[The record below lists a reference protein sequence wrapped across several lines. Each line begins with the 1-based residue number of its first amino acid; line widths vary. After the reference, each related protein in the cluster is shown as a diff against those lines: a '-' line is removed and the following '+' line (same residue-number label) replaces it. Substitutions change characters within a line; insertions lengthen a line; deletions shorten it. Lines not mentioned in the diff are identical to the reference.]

1 MILYATTIF
10 LSAFLLFQVQPLIAK
25 LILPWFGGSAAVW
38 TTCMLFFQVLLLA
51 GYVYSHALMGIRQPS
66 RQRLV
71 HCILLAI
78 CVILMPIVPD
88 AAWKPVD
95 GADPTL
101 RILGLLASSVGL
113 PYFVLST
120 TGPLVQAWYA
130 RTHVGAYPYRLFA
143 LSNFGSLLALLSYP
157 LLVEPW
163 LSAYWQTIAW
173 SSGFALFA
181 LFCAVLAWKSTGGI
195 SAAASGGETAHT
207 APTAGLKLWWA
218 ALAACA
224 STLLLAFT
232 SHLSLNIA
240 PIPFLWVLPLLLYL
254 ASFIVCFE
262 APRWYRRDVYFPVLI
277 AGMAGVTYTLA
288 PGHLHPP
295 IYVMVPLYAVTL
307 FFACMVCHGEL
318 ARAKPHPQYL
328 TAFYLQLALGGALGG
343 LFVGLV
349 APHFFNDLYELPVGL
364 IALGA
369 LAFAALY
376 RDRSSILHKH
386 KRFALPAQAAAAALV
401 IGMTGTLAWSYGVL
415 TKGGTNASSVRNF
428 YAVLKVEDSGS
439 GEDATR
445 ELKHGTIQ
453 HGSQFLDA
461 NRRNWPTTYYGPL
474 SGVGLAITSTDAARR
489 VGVVGLGVGTL
500 ASYGRAGDVIRFYEI
515 NPQVVELARTR
526 FSFLNDSKADIQVA
540 LGDARLTLEREKP
553 QQFNVLA
560 VDAFSSDSIP
570 VHLLTV
576 EAFSA
581 YVRHLKPGGILAI
594 HVSNRYLDLL
604 PVVSR
609 AARALSLE
617 VRQVYAVDNY
627 DIGVFSSDWLLLSP
641 SASAFDNDTLRPHA
655 KPLEEQAD
663 IRLWTDDYS
672 DVHGILK

>member
-51 GYVYSHALMGIRQPS
+51 GYVYSHALMGIRRPAT
-66 RQRLV
+66 QRII
-71 HCILLAI
+71 HCVLLGI
-78 CVILMPIVPD
+78 CVLLLPIVPD

-101 RILGLLASSVGL
+101 RILGLLAFSVGM

-130 RTHVGAYPYRLFA
+130 RSHIGAYPYRLFA

-181 LFCAVLAWKSTGGI
+181 LVCATLAWKSTGGL
-195 SAAASGGETAHT
+195 AAVASSDTSSHA
-207 APTAGLKLWWA
+207 APTAGLKIWWA

-254 ASFIVCFE
+254 LSFIVCFE
-262 APRWYRRDVYFPVLI
+262 APRWYRRDVYFTLLV
-277 AGMAGVTYTLA
+277 AGLAGVTYTLA

-295 IYVMVPLYAVTL
+295 VYVMVPLYAVTL
-307 FFACMVCHGEL
+307 FCACMVCHGEL

-328 TAFYLQLALGGALGG
+328 TGFYLQLALGGALGG

-349 APHFFNDLYELPVGL
+349 APQLFNDLYELPLGL
-364 IALGA
+364 VA
-369 LAFAALY
+369 LATLSFAALY
-376 RDRSSILHKH
+376 RDRASVLHR
-386 KRFALPAQAAAAALV
+386 RFALPSQAFAAALV
-401 IGMTGTLAWSYGVL
+401 TAMAGTLAWSYGVFS
-415 TKGGTNASSVRNF
+415 KGGTNASAVRNF
-428 YAVLKVEDSGS
+428 YAVLKVEDSGV

-461 NRRNWPTTYYGPL
+461 GRRAWPTTYYGPM
-474 SGVGLAITSTDAARR
+474 SGVALAIKSTAAARR
-489 VGVVGLGVGTL
+489 IGVVGLGVGTL
-500 ASYGRAGDVIRFYEI
+500 ATYGRAGDVMRFYEI
-515 NPQVVELARTR
+515 NPQVVDLAKQQ
-526 FSFLNDSKADIQVA
+526 FGFLNDSKAGIEVA
-540 LGDARLTLEREKP
+540 LGDARLTLEREQP

-576 EAFSA
+576 EAFRA

-604 PVVSR
+604 PVVAR
-609 AARALSLE
+609 AARELSLE
-617 VRQVYAVDNY
+617 LRQVYSAENY
-627 DIGVFSSDWLLLSP
+627 EIGVFSADWLLLSP
-641 SASAFDNDTLRPHA
+641 AAAAFDNDTLRSVA
-655 KPLEEQAD
+655 KPLEAQAD

-672 DVHGILK
+672 DVYGILK